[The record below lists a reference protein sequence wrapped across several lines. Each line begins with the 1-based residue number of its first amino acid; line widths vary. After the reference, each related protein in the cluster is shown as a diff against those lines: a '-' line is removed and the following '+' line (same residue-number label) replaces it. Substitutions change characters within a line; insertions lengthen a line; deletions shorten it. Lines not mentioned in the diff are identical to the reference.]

1 MKRNPLVWLSDT
13 LLTITAIPVLAMMVQ
28 VTLDVTMKYLFRM
41 PIQGTLEITAYYY
54 MVSIVV
60 LPMGFV
66 ELTRQSIAVD
76 LFYLMMNAKVQV
88 AVTFLVLIVSA
99 IGYGGLA
106 LVSIPTAMESFHR
119 REIAM
124 GVVNIIIWPT
134 RFLLPACLFVAM
146 AVCLMHAMRM
156 LVSPA
161 ARRELVAVS
170 LPDGET
176 EVK

>member
-1 MKRNPLVWLSDT
+1 MQRNPIVWLSDT

-28 VTLDVTMKYLFRM
+28 VTLDVMLKYLFRL

-60 LPMGFV
+60 LPMAFV

-76 LFYLMMNAKVQV
+76 LFYQMLTPRIQV
-88 AVTFLVLIVSA
+88 GVTLLVLIVSA

-124 GVVNIIIWPT
+124 GVVSIFIWPT
-134 RFLLPACLFVAM
+134 RFLLPICLFLTMV
-146 AVCLMHAMRM
+146 VCVMHTAR
-156 LVSPA
+156 LILSPV
-161 ARRELVAVS
+161 ARRELTAIS
-170 LPDGET
+170 LPDPDT
-176 EVK
+176 EVN